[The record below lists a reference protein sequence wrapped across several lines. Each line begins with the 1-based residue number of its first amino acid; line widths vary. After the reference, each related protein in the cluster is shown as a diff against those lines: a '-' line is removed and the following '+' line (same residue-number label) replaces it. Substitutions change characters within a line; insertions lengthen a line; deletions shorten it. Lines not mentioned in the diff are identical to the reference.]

1 MTDLPSDPTR
11 LRMILGHLEA
21 AIAENE
27 TVHLYLQLQ
36 RGHVLDALKAAD
48 GSAPDPP
55 PRHAESTSAR
65 RTRRP
70 SKPFKL
76 GRTRTSDGPVP
87 SSVHTADCHMAGQF
101 AHAVNGMEAR
111 IAITDG
117 NLEACQFCRPDL
129 ELDVGAD

>member
-1 MTDLPSDPTR
+1 V
-11 LRMILGHLEA
+11 
-21 AIAENE
+21 IAENE

-48 GSAPDPP
+48 GSVRSDPP
-55 PRHAESTSAR
+55 PSAPASTSAR

-70 SKPFKL
+70 PKPFKL
-76 GRTRTSDGPVP
+76 GRVRTPDSPVP
-87 SSVHTADCHMAGQF
+87 WSVHAADCHMAGPF

-117 NLEACQFCRPDL
+117 NLKVCLFCRPGS
-129 ELDVGAD
+129 ELGLDTD